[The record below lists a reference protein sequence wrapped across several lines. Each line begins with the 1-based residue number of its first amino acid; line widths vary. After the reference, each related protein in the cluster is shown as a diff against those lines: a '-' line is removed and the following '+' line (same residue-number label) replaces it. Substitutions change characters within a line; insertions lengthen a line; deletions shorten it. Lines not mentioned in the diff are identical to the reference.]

1 MRKSLVLILLFAF
14 CSYGSD
20 STIDESTQ
28 SSASSNIKELVYED
42 TTGTMVNV
50 DLTNKKTLVVFW
62 ADYWGICR
70 EELPLLEANLT
81 TISENYNVIAL
92 AHSDKDSTMTWVT
105 ENLVGELE
113 IGFSTPELRDNL
125 KIIGQP
131 ISLIFDT
138 DGTILLR
145 EYGYVPSLSLI
156 HIWRCR
162 RRG

>member
-1 MRKSLVLILLFAF
+1 MRKSLALILLFAF

-28 SSASSNIKELVYED
+28 SPASSNIKELVYED

-50 DLTNKKTLVVFW
+50 DLTNKKTLIVFW

-70 EELPLLEANLT
+70 EELPLLEANLA

-131 ISLIFDT
+131 ISVIFDT

-145 EYGYVPSLSLI
+145 EYGYVPSDL
-156 HIWRCR
+156 
-162 RRG
+162 

>member
-1 MRKSLVLILLFAF
+1 MRRSLALILLFSF

-20 STIDESTQ
+20 STIDDSTQ
-28 SSASSNIKELVYED
+28 SPASSNIKELVYED

-70 EELPLLEANLT
+70 EELPLLEANLA

-92 AHSDKDSTMTWVT
+92 AHSDKDSTMTWVS

-131 ISLIFDT
+131 ISVIFDT

-145 EYGYVPSLSLI
+145 EYGYVPSDL
-156 HIWRCR
+156 
-162 RRG
+162 

>member
-1 MRKSLVLILLFAF
+1 MRKSLALILLFAF

-28 SSASSNIKELVYED
+28 SPASSNIKELVYED

-70 EELPLLEANLT
+70 EELPLLEANLA
-81 TISENYNVIAL
+81 TISDNYNVIAL
-92 AHSDKDSTMTWVT
+92 AHSDKDSTMTWVS
-105 ENLVGELE
+105 ENLIGELE

-131 ISLIFDT
+131 ISVIFDT

-145 EYGYVPSLSLI
+145 EYGYVPSDL
-156 HIWRCR
+156 
-162 RRG
+162 

>member
-1 MRKSLVLILLFAF
+1 MRKSLALILLFSF

-28 SSASSNIKELVYED
+28 SPASSNIKELVYED

-70 EELPLLEANLT
+70 EELPLLEANLA

-92 AHSDKDSTMTWVT
+92 AHSDKDSTMTWVS
-105 ENLVGELE
+105 ENLIGELE
-113 IGFSTPELRDNL
+113 IGFSTPELRDSL

-131 ISLIFDT
+131 ISVIFDT

-145 EYGYVPSLSLI
+145 EYGYVPSDL
-156 HIWRCR
+156 
-162 RRG
+162 

>member
-1 MRKSLVLILLFAF
+1 MRRSLALILLFSF

-20 STIDESTQ
+20 STIDDSTQ
-28 SSASSNIKELVYED
+28 SPASSNIKELVYED

-70 EELPLLEANLT
+70 EELPLLEANLA
-81 TISENYNVIAL
+81 TIGENYNVIAL
-92 AHSDKDSTMTWVT
+92 AHSDKDSTMTWVS
-105 ENLVGELE
+105 ENLIGELE
-113 IGFSTPELRDNL
+113 IGFSTPELRDSL

-131 ISLIFDT
+131 ISVIFDT

-145 EYGYVPSLSLI
+145 EYGYVPSDL
-156 HIWRCR
+156 
-162 RRG
+162 

>member
-1 MRKSLVLILLFAF
+1 MRKSLALILLFAF

-28 SSASSNIKELVYED
+28 SPASSNIKELVYED

-62 ADYWGICR
+62 ADYWGLCR
-70 EELPLLEANLT
+70 EELPLLEANLA

-92 AHSDKDSTMTWVT
+92 AHSDKDSTMTWVS

-131 ISLIFDT
+131 ISVIFDT

-145 EYGYVPSLSLI
+145 EYGYVPSDL
-156 HIWRCR
+156 
-162 RRG
+162 